1 MSSSSNDAY
10 QRNYAP
16 SFIGNKLE
24 AASREAN
31 QKLKE
36 AHERLGVRAD
46 EVGGSSREAELREK
60 RRRERIL
67 NESGDLKT
75 AAQALLSTLVER
87 ERRKGEENEETR
99 QQMDRLSE
107 FAFSLAPE
115 LRTGLQEQM
124 ATLFR
129 TVQSLSG
136 DYNKAQ
142 ETIAA
147 NNLLLKGYEVQQQ
160 ASNNGNAVSAQL
172 SQEMARLT
180 EEIKNTLNERD
191 SSRTEE
197 TVSPSTRLL
206 DLSMQLMT
214 SKTERAAVQT
224 STNLDLRELK
234 RQVENLT
241 EQKED
246 LRQKIRDANRERDE
260 KNPAAYIRKRGSTE
274 TSK

>member
-36 AHERLGVRAD
+36 AHERLGIRAD
-46 EVGGSSREAELREK
+46 DVGESSRDAELREK
-60 RRRERIL
+60 RWRERIL

-87 ERRKGEENEETR
+87 ERTKGEENEETR

-107 FAFSLAPE
+107 FAFSLALE

-197 TVSPSTRLL
+197 VVSSLTRLL
-206 DLSMQLMT
+206 W
-214 SKTERAAVQT
+214 
-224 STNLDLRELK
+224 LR
-234 RQVENLT
+234 
-241 EQKED
+241 
-246 LRQKIRDANRERDE
+246 
-260 KNPAAYIRKRGSTE
+260 RGS
-274 TSK
+274 